1 MSLVRPGRERGISSS
16 FVCQFSSSGTSFC
29 RELSACSQVIS
40 SIDGKSS
47 SGVSCAAQQATPA
60 NTHAVTNNQALLI
73 TIPLLFDG
81 IVATGISVSALSASV
96 VSGRP
101 LAVLLHQDIGLALGL
116 DLVLAIVF
124 PHQDVAGPAPVGGY
138 QTVIS
143 EGGVNLSMGQRQ
155 LICIARAALADPRI
169 LILDEATASVDTV
182 TEAAIQDAVGRLL
195 SGRTAVVI
203 AHRLGTIRNA
213 DVICVV
219 HNGRIVERGGH
230 DTLLKRGGVY
240 RELYDKQFI

>member
-1 MSLVRPGRERGISSS
+1 M
-16 FVCQFSSSGTSFC
+16 TSWPD
-29 RELSACSQVIS
+29 A
-40 SIDGKSS
+40 
-47 SGVSCAAQQATPA
+47 
-60 NTHAVTNNQALLI
+60 
-73 TIPLLFDG
+73 
-81 IVATGISVSALSASV
+81 
-96 VSGRP
+96 P
-101 LAVLLHQDIGLALGL
+101 LAAVEAAARLAHIHEFIAGLP
-116 DLVLAIVF
+116 D
-124 PHQDVAGPAPVGGY
+124 GY
-138 QTVIS
+138 RTVIS

-169 LILDEATASVDTV
+169 LILDEATASVDTL

-230 DTLLKRGGVY
+230 DALLKRGGVY
-240 RELYDKQFI
+240 RELYEKQFI